1 MWYSV
6 ECRDRIHSK
15 GYVFYYFSKNICKN
29 TGKSTIKK

>member
-6 ECRDRIHSK
+6 ECRDRIYSK
-15 GYVFYYFSKNICKN
+15 DYVFYYFSKNICKN